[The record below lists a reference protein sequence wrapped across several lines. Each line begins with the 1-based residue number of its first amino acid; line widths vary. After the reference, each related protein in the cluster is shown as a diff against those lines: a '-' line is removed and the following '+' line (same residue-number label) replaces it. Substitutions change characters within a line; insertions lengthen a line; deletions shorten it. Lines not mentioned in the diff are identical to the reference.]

1 MKKILAFLLIALL
14 ISGCE
19 SNSGNKSIDEG
30 DVFVVVMECNYP
42 PFNWQTN
49 TQSDTAVELEGSG
62 YAGGYD
68 VYIAKEIAESLDKKL
83 VIKKLA
89 WNGLQPALE
98 SGEIDAI
105 IAGMTADEE
114 REKGI
119 DFTTPYYQSNGYDR
133 AG

>member
-30 DVFVVVMECNYP
+30 DVFVVGMECNYP

-62 YAGGYD
+62 YADGYD

-83 VIKKLA
+83 VIKKLIFSSFYR
-89 WNGLQPALE
+89 LFL
-98 SGEIDAI
+98 S
-105 IAGMTADEE
+105 
-114 REKGI
+114 
-119 DFTTPYYQSNGYDR
+119 F
-133 AG
+133 